1 MPIWQGPTTATR
13 DGYTG
18 RITGNINAID
28 PDGDPLTYA
37 TTYGPWY
44 GTMTLEAGT
53 GNYIYTP
60 FLNADQGVLTDELVT
75 VAVSDG
81 TYTLYKDW
89 WILTFRDDLAP
100 L

>member
-1 MPIWQGPTTATR
+1 
-13 DGYTG
+13 
-18 RITGNINAID
+18 
-28 PDGDPLTYA
+28 
-37 TTYGPWY
+37 
-44 GTMTLEAGT
+44 MTLEAGT
-53 GNYIYTP
+53 GNYVYTP

-81 TYTLYKDW
+81 TYTIYKDW